1 MLSLVKGS
9 TVFINLLGGFARSVY
24 VGWLLWLI
32 YYCSCNVWFIPPPQQ
47 ALLTRLKKI
56 IILFSAYDI
65 AQSKQHKSI
74 SASDVLK
81 ALETI
86 EFSDMVNKLQAELL
100 SASSTPN
107 LIVLHSTIEHNL
119 FFRLLNSLSRVMQE

>member
-1 MLSLVKGS
+1 MLYSFPTRKYRV
-9 TVFINLLGGFARSVY
+9 VY
-24 VGWLLWLI
+24 
-32 YYCSCNVWFIPPPQQ
+32 
-47 ALLTRLKKI
+47 ALNP
-56 IILFSAYDI
+56 FSAYDI

-86 EFSDMVNKLQAELL
+86 ELGDMVNKLQAELL

-107 LIVLHSTIEHNL
+107 PILLHSTVEHNL
-119 FFRLLNSLSRVMQE
+119 FFLR

>member
-1 MLSLVKGS
+1 M
-9 TVFINLLGGFARSVY
+9 VY
-24 VGWLLWLI
+24 SSSPTRK
-32 YYCSCNVWFIPPPQQ
+32 YCVVDAF
-47 ALLTRLKKI
+47 KKI

-119 FFRLLNSLSRVMQE
+119 FFSSTE